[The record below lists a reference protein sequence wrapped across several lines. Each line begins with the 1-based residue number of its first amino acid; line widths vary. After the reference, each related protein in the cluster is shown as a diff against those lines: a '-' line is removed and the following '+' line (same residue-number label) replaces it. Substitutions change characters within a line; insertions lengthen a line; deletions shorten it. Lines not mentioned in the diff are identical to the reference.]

1 MIIYCQKKR
10 ISSKTR
16 FFMNLV
22 FFMIFF
28 GESIVKKLSRAF
40 YLQKN
45 IINYKKQKIFELKRI

>member
-1 MIIYCQKKR
+1 
-10 ISSKTR
+10 
-16 FFMNLV
+16 MNLV

-28 GESIVKKLSRAF
+28 GESIVKKLQSAF